1 MAQVKFYRG
10 LTGGYVEAT
19 HKDGIYFKTDTQ
31 TIMMGGKEY
40 GGFNKELFDGVIM
53 NLDVEGDTLT
63 FNKIV
68 GGKDTPVSIKL
79 IEAADKSIVV
89 EDIVKDGGVKDG
101 SRIRVNVKSLVTEDG
116 LKLGDDGLY
125 VDLTKTTASIITE
138 ADRAKGEE
146 SKLDAAI
153 KKEVNERTN
162 AINGLTL
169 ATTGGD
175 GKVITTIEQNKGKVT
190 ATAIN
195 LNSSNVNRTAT
206 SKVEGQVDMT
216 GTTVEAALVDLAKA
230 VDKTSK
236 AAATYSVKKVT
247 EGLAENVKEA
257 YQLVQTI
264 NGKTTD
270 IDVQIPIYKDRS
282 LKSVELTNTNGVK
295 DGQFMKYTYTTE
307 KGTEEVV
314 YVDVSQFLVEAEF
327 KNGLQVSE
335 AGEVSIQLADGNEN
349 FLTVDD
355 KGMKLSG
362 VQTAINASKTAI
374 VNGASTGYDTLKG
387 LEDKLKAEVT
397 RATNAETGNT
407 TKINILNG
415 EETVDG
421 SVKKAVK
428 DAKDALQKNIDN
440 VAAAA
445 KKGHTKVNAKT
456 DGRVTVTVATS
467 TDGTGD
473 VVTIAENDIA
483 QESKL
488 TAEIKR
494 AKAAEDKIESSV
506 GLAADGTHITTT
518 GNYTNAATTVVGEI
532 SALDT
537 QMYTNTQDI
546 MDVTTTANQNK
557 KDIETIKGN
566 LAVASAVT
574 VKGSTNITVTEG
586 TEGTDKHKVFTV
598 TAKDLTTTEQ
608 HNALSVRV
616 TNTEKSITTLNA
628 DANTKGSVD
637 NKIKA
642 ETDRA
647 TAAEAQA
654 LTDAK
659 SYTDTALTWVEVG
672 PEA

>member
-10 LTGGYVEAT
+10 LSTGYVEAT
-19 HKDGIYFKTDTQ
+19 HKDGIYFQTDTQ
-31 TIMMGGKEY
+31 TIKMGNKEY
-40 GGFNKELFDGVIM
+40 GGFNKNLFNGVIM
-53 NLDVEGDTLT
+53 NLDVEGSTLT
-63 FNKIV
+63 FDKIV
-68 GGKDTPVSIKL
+68 NGNNTPVTIKL
-79 IEAADKSIVV
+79 IEAGNKSIVV

-101 SRIRVNVKSLVTEDG
+101 SKIKVNVKNVGTADG
-116 LKLGDDGLY
+116 LKLGDEGLY
-125 VDLTKTTASIITE
+125 VDLTNTTASITKE
-138 ADRAKGEE
+138 VARAKDEE
-146 SKLDAAI
+146 GKLDAAI
-153 KKEVNERTN
+153 KQEVKDRTN

-175 GKVITTIEQNKGKVT
+175 GKVITTVEQTNGKVT
-190 ATAIN
+190 ATAID
-195 LNSSNVNRTAT
+195 LNSSNVLRTAT
-206 SKVEGQVDMT
+206 SDVVGQVDMT

-247 EGLAENVKEA
+247 EGLTENVKEA

-270 IDVQIPIYKDRS
+270 IEVQIPIYKDRS
-282 LKSVELTNTNGVK
+282 LKSVELTDTNDTK
-295 DGQFMKYTYTTE
+295 SGQFMKYTYTTE
-307 KGTEEVV
+307 NGTEEVV
-314 YVDVSQFLVEAEF
+314 YVDVSNFLVEAEF
-327 KNGLQVSE
+327 KNGLQVSK
-335 AGEVSIQLADGNEN
+335 AGEVSIKLADGNEK

-355 KGMKLSG
+355 KGVKLSG
-362 VQTAINASKTAI
+362 VQTAINASKTTI

-387 LEDKLKAEVT
+387 LEDNLKKEVN
-397 RATNAETGNT
+397 RATTAEEANK
-407 TKINILNG
+407 TKIDTLNG

-467 TDGTGD
+467 IDGTGD

-483 QESKL
+483 QATKL
-488 TAEIKR
+488 TDEITR

-506 GLAADGTHITTT
+506 GLAADGSHVTTK
-518 GNYTNAATTVVGEI
+518 GNYTKAATTVVGEI
-532 SALDT
+532 AALDS
-537 QMYTNTQDI
+537 QMYTNTQNI
-546 MDVTTTANQNK
+546 TAVTTIANKNK
-557 KDIETIKGN
+557 EDIATIKGN

-586 TEGTDKHKVFTV
+586 TDGTDKHKVFTV

-608 HNALSVRV
+608 HNALSGRV

-637 NKIKA
+637 NKIQV
-642 ETDRA
+642 ETNRA
-647 TAAEAQA
+647 TTAEAKA
-654 LTDAK
+654 LADAK
-659 SYTDTALTWVEVG
+659 SYTDTALTWEEVG
-672 PEA
+672 AKA